1 MDVATWI
8 ENYRVA
14 WERADVDLV
23 VSLFAEGG
31 TYRND
36 IFAAEPNVGQD
47 GVAAYWAGV
56 TSHQSDVE
64 VRMGTPFVD
73 GSRVAVEFWTKMA
86 VDGNDATISGT
97 LLLVMA
103 EDGRCRSLRE
113 NFNFAEG
120 RHDPPE
126 EWGS

>member
-1 MDVATWI
+1 MDVATWV

-23 VSLFAEGG
+23 VSLFVEDG

-36 IFAAEPNVGQD
+36 IFAEPNVGHE

-56 TSHQSDVE
+56 TSHQSDVA
-64 VRMGTPFVD
+64 VQMGTPFVD
-73 GSRVAVEFWTKMA
+73 GNRVAVEFWTKMA
-86 VDGNDATISGT
+86 IDGNDATISGT

-103 EDGRCRSLRE
+103 DDGRCRSLRE

-120 RHDPPE
+120 RQDPPE
-126 EWGS
+126 EWGT

>member
-1 MDVATWI
+1 MDVATWV

-14 WERADVDLV
+14 WETADVDLAA
-23 VSLFAEGG
+23 SLFVEDG

-36 IFAAEPNVGQD
+36 IFAEPNVGQA
-47 GVAAYWAGV
+47 GVAAYWERV

-64 VRMGTPFVD
+64 CRMGTPFVD
-73 GSRVAVEFWTKMA
+73 GDRVAVEFWTKMA
-86 VDGNDATISGT
+86 VDGEDVTIAGT
-97 LLLVMA
+97 LLLLMA

-113 NFNFAEG
+113 NYNVAEG
-120 RHDPPE
+120 RVDPPQ